1 LNDYLCAELKNNT
14 VTFNELN
21 LNKPI
26 LKALSDLEFE
36 YPTPIQEKAFS
47 IIMSGRDAVGIAQ
60 TGTGKTLAYLLPI
73 LRQLTFSKQREARIL
88 ILVPT
93 RELVVQVVGEINKL
107 AKYSSF
113 RVGGVYGG
121 TNVNTQKQLIHD
133 GLDIIVATPGRL
145 LDLILS
151 GVLRFKSI
159 QKLVIDEVDEMLN
172 LGFRTQ
178 IINLLDKIPT
188 KRQNLM
194 FSATLTPDV
203 QQLIQEYFKEPIMI
217 EIAAH
222 GTPIEKIIQQAYLVP
237 NFITKADLL
246 EYLLKHNID
255 LNKVLVFVSTK
266 KLADRLYELMA
277 VRFPNQTGVIHS
289 NKSQNFR
296 LNVLKQFTTG
306 EIRMLI
312 ATDIIARGLDISD
325 VSHVINFDM
334 PEVPADY
341 IHRIGRTGRADKDGI
356 AISFIN
362 EIEQEYQMAIEQL
375 MKKPIALQTIPN
387 EVKISNVF
395 SEEERPTRLF
405 DIDYLQQEKNKT
417 KMNSAFHEKKKKNTK
432 INLGSQKKRNPKHG
446 PKRKTV
452 KPPKPRL

>member
-1 LNDYLCAELKNNT
+1 MTTFASNFKNSP
-14 VTFNELN
+14 VTFNDLN
-21 LNKPI
+21 LNKP
-26 LKALSDLEFE
+26 LLQALTDLEFE
-36 YPTPIQEKAFS
+36 YPTPIQAKAFP
-47 IIMSGRDAVGIAQ
+47 IIMSGRDVVGIAQ

-73 LRQLTFSKQREARIL
+73 LRQLTFSNQREARIL

-107 AKYSSF
+107 TKYSNF

-133 GLDIIVATPGRL
+133 GLDIVVATPGRL

-178 IINLLDKIPT
+178 IINLLEKIPA

-203 QQLIQEYFKEPIMI
+203 QQLIQEFFKAPQLI

-222 GTPIEKIIQQAYLVP
+222 GTPIEKIIQQAYHVP

-246 EYLLKHNID
+246 EHLLKSDSD

-266 KLADRLYELMA
+266 KLADRLFEQM
-277 VRFPNQTGVIHS
+277 VIKFPKQTGVIHS
-289 NKSQNFR
+289 NKTQNHR
-296 LNVLKQFTTG
+296 LGILKQFTEG
-306 EIRMLI
+306 EIRLLI

-334 PEVPADY
+334 PEVAADY

-356 AISFIN
+356 AISFVN

-375 MKKPIALQTIPN
+375 MNRQIPMV
-387 EVKISNVF
+387 ETPSEIKISNIF

-405 DIDYLQQEKNKT
+405 DKEYLQPKKKSQP
-417 KMNSAFHEKKKKNTK
+417 NSAFHEKKKKNTK
-432 INLGSQKKRNPKHG
+432 INLGSQMKRNPKHG
-446 PKRKTV
+446 PKHKTV

>member
-1 LNDYLCAELKNNT
+1 
-14 VTFNELN
+14 
-21 LNKPI
+21 
-26 LKALSDLEFE
+26 
-36 YPTPIQEKAFS
+36 
-47 IIMSGRDAVGIAQ
+47 
-60 TGTGKTLAYLLPI
+60 
-73 LRQLTFSKQREARIL
+73 
-88 ILVPT
+88 
-93 RELVVQVVGEINKL
+93 
-107 AKYSSF
+107 
-113 RVGGVYGG
+113 
-121 TNVNTQKQLIHD
+121 
-133 GLDIIVATPGRL
+133 
-145 LDLILS
+145 
-151 GVLRFKSI
+151 
-159 QKLVIDEVDEMLN
+159 
-172 LGFRTQ
+172 
-178 IINLLDKIPT
+178 
-188 KRQNLM
+188 M